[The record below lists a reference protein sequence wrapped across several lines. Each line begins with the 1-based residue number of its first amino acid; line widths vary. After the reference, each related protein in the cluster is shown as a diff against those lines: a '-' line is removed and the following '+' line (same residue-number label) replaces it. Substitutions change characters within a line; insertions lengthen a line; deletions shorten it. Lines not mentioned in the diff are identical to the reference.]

1 MRSTMM
7 ATIEAGSLTKRQT
20 FISILII
27 GLLFFIFGFVSWVNA
42 ILIPYFKIA
51 CELSNF
57 QSYLVAFA
65 FYISYFIMS
74 VPSSYLLKKLGF
86 KKGMMT
92 GFWAMALGAF
102 IFIPAAFTRT
112 YEIFLCGLFTIGA
125 GLAILQTAANPYI
138 TRLRPVE
145 RAAQRISIMGIC
157 NKGAGIIAPLI
168 FAAVV
173 LKATDT
179 DLFAQL
185 ATMNEVEKNRALDEL
200 IQRVIIPYACVVA
213 V

>member
-86 KKGMMT
+86 KKGRMT
-92 GFWAMALGAF
+92 
-102 IFIPAAFTRT
+102 
-112 YEIFLCGLFTIGA
+112 
-125 GLAILQTAANPYI
+125 
-138 TRLRPVE
+138 
-145 RAAQRISIMGIC
+145 
-157 NKGAGIIAPLI
+157 
-168 FAAVV
+168 
-173 LKATDT
+173 
-179 DLFAQL
+179 
-185 ATMNEVEKNRALDEL
+185 
-200 IQRVIIPYACVVA
+200 
-213 V
+213 